1 MAYCAG
7 LRTVWAT
14 MCGLAALGL
23 VVSLCTVEYR
33 LEKTEEVEGEEVGEK
48 R

>member
-1 MAYCAG
+1 
-7 LRTVWAT
+7 

-33 LEKTEEVEGEEVGEK
+33 LEKTEEVEGEGSESEK